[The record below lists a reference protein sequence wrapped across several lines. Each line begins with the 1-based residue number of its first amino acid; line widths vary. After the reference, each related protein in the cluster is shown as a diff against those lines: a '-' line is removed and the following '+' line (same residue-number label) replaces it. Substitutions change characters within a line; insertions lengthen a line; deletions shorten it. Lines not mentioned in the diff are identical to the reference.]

1 MTECGRTV
9 AETFPR
15 SGETRVVAVSAN
27 MKKYVTWIIIAF
39 VLFFVLG
46 QPQQAAGIVRSG
58 VDLLENAAEAAI
70 TFMQS
75 LFTARG

>member
-1 MTECGRTV
+1 MTECGRNV

-46 QPQQAAGIVRSG
+46 QPQQAAGIVQGGVGMLEDAARS
-58 VDLLENAAEAAI
+58 AI
-70 TFMQS
+70 TFMES
-75 LFTARG
+75 LFTPRE